1 MSIPKKLNFFRFGT
15 EMDGKYS
22 VLPSGNVDGAASTY
36 SPSTNYAGKISPT
49 VIKAFCAYAR
59 SEEGTS
65 LNAIAD
71 SGKRIVAEY
80 ANDSNAEDIDC
91 VVYQKERGTVIV
103 STVNTKNGSSHPYQI
118 GPKSRY
124 GTAIM
129 FSLIPVILD
138 DGEAATLYT
147 GLKDIFLDK
156 RNIEDDDAIRM
167 AILSENVYR
176 RLTDENIRSDAAI
189 KLTIADTGNVNPITI
204 SSIENGTYTPDDTEV
219 IVGKFQIF
227 TETNTATQTS
237 KDMDLKDFLSSFH
250 LHNGRVLTNLETN
263 IVPKIPDYYVVPRE
277 AVQICQHITQSTKF
291 PIKMRNFMLMG
302 PAGTGKTA
310 MSKAIASAL
319 GIPYRHITCN
329 ASTEAFDFL
338 GSIFPAVDG
347 KEINQDEFLKNNNLP
362 SVDDILFNLEGSYQ
376 QLTGD
381 TELPIGFDE
390 SECISLL
397 MKKQREI
404 MTDMVKNGK
413 EGKDFIFVETD
424 FIKAIKNGWLIEIQE
439 PTVIVQPGALVAL
452 NSLLEQ
458 EGSITLPTGKVIQ
471 RHPDCVVMITTNAS
485 YEGCRDLNQ
494 SVISRMNLVFEVNT
508 PTKEILMERAKNI
521 TGFKDDVTLES
532 MVDVLLDIQ
541 EYCHKKD
548 ITDGVCGPR
557 ELYDWIYSTMITTDP
572 LASAIPTVINK
583 ATTNKEDRDLLIESI
598 LNTSSL

>member
-1 MSIPKKLNFFRFGT
+1 
-15 EMDGKYS
+15 
-22 VLPSGNVDGAASTY
+22 
-36 SPSTNYAGKISPT
+36 
-49 VIKAFCAYAR
+49 
-59 SEEGTS
+59 
-65 LNAIAD
+65 
-71 SGKRIVAEY
+71 
-80 ANDSNAEDIDC
+80 
-91 VVYQKERGTVIV
+91 
-103 STVNTKNGSSHPYQI
+103 
-118 GPKSRY
+118 
-124 GTAIM
+124 
-129 FSLIPVILD
+129 
-138 DGEAATLYT
+138 
-147 GLKDIFLDK
+147 
-156 RNIEDDDAIRM
+156 
-167 AILSENVYR
+167 
-176 RLTDENIRSDAAI
+176 
-189 KLTIADTGNVNPITI
+189 
-204 SSIENGTYTPDDTEV
+204 
-219 IVGKFQIF
+219 
-227 TETNTATQTS
+227 
-237 KDMDLKDFLSSFH
+237 
-250 LHNGRVLTNLETN
+250 
-263 IVPKIPDYYVVPRE
+263 
-277 AVQICQHITQSTKF
+277 
-291 PIKMRNFMLMG
+291 
-302 PAGTGKTA
+302 
-310 MSKAIASAL
+310 
-319 GIPYRHITCN
+319 
-329 ASTEAFDFL
+329 
-338 GSIFPAVDG
+338 
-347 KEINQDEFLKNNNLP
+347 
-362 SVDDILFNLEGSYQ
+362 
-376 QLTGD
+376 
-381 TELPIGFDE
+381 
-390 SECISLL
+390 
-397 MKKQREI
+397 